1 MLRRKTNN
9 LRIAQTGVGIVS
21 YFLTA
26 VCFLLILTVDS
37 SSAVL
42 TLMMIANGLAFLSST
57 LFLVIILDTAPEKA
71 GTYGGIT
78 HFFVYTAAI
87 VAPTLTGY
95 LVMNYGYDAM
105 FITAASAALL
115 SMIFLFFV
123 KPGKKEDAPITL
135 EHSEIKTT

>member
-1 MLRRKTNN
+1 MIPWIGACITILLGARLSDMLRRKTNN
-9 LRIAQTGVGIVS
+9 LRIARTGVGIVS

-57 LFLVIILDTAPEKA
+57 LFWVIILDTAPEKA

-87 VAPTLTGY
+87 VAPILR
-95 LVMNYGYDAM
+95 V
-105 FITAASAALL
+105 
-115 SMIFLFFV
+115 
-123 KPGKKEDAPITL
+123 
-135 EHSEIKTT
+135 